1 MARLRGLSIVV
12 LTAIAVAACGTNWP
26 RNPVGTVSSVQPTT
40 GSLYTQPSLELPQNN
55 AVSAETLV
63 VGGAIAIF
71 GLPENALGVAG
82 PLTTPANAADVTQAH
97 DLLHGEERIAFAD
110 AGYQGVEKR
119 KENQGSSVEWVVAMG
134 PGKRRALPDSVH
146 GRLVEQFEHVKA
158 RIRAKVEHPFH
169 VIKNILGLRKVRCHG
184 LAKNTAQLFTV
195 FGLANLV
202 MAKRRLFA
210 LHTQG
215 AS

>member
-40 GSLYTQPSLELPQNN
+40 GALYTQPSLELPQNN

-82 PLTTPANAADVTQAH
+82 PLTTPANAALLYVIYDPLAPNWTVKEQALNA
-97 DLLHGEERIAFAD
+97 DTYYLSLRAKSFRTGGDGEAI
-110 AGYQGVEKR
+110 QIV
-119 KENQGSSVEWVVAMG
+119 
-134 PGKRRALPDSVH
+134 KRRAMQLQREKGYSSYKILDYSEGIESSTPLTHRYSE
-146 GRLVEQFEHVKA
+146 GTIQLVRSK
-158 RIRAKVEHPFH
+158 
-169 VIKNILGLRKVRCHG
+169 
-184 LAKNTAQLFTV
+184 
-195 FGLANLV
+195 
-202 MAKRRLFA
+202 
-210 LHTQG
+210 
-215 AS
+215 